1 MKLWADVLRNVQ
13 FINSIEKHRKLG
25 LRKALVALA
34 WNLESVILSDSAS
47 KERVTAV
54 HSGYS
59 FFL

>member
-1 MKLWADVLRNVQ
+1 MKLWADVLRNAQ
-13 FINSIEKHRKLG
+13 FINSIENL
-25 LRKALVALA
+25 ALVALA
-34 WNLESVILSDSAS
+34 WNQESVILSDSAS